1 MKTNNL
7 FIYKYQD
14 LDLEIKDFFS
24 DYRLNK
30 ISLSNNPLVIKRMIE
45 TEYILF
51 NVLKEYINVN
61 KLDFNVTTNGRPILK
76 DNKLSF
82 NISHSNEYLVIAL
95 SPNNISTDIE
105 YIDMKRLKIKKR
117 LYENYQNK
125 TIDDVIKDFTIKE
138 AFIKYNNGSITES
151 LKSIKITEKTVY
163 NDLKILNYIN
173 FKYDNY
179 YISVLKE
186 KAFKLNVYLIS
197 DFNYLLNTIN
207 YNKIYKESEE
217 EEE

>member
-51 NVLKEYINVN
+51 NVLKEYLNIN

-95 SPNNISTDIE
+95 SPNNISADIE

-125 TIDDVIKDFTIKE
+125 LTMI
-138 AFIKYNNGSITES
+138 
-151 LKSIKITEKTVY
+151 
-163 NDLKILNYIN
+163 
-173 FKYDNY
+173 
-179 YISVLKE
+179 LKE
-186 KAFKLNVYLIS
+186 LLKTLQLKKV
-197 DFNYLLNTIN
+197 LLNMIMVLLQ
-207 YNKIYKESEE
+207 KV
-217 EEE
+217 